1 MPDRLFEWRAKDA
14 LFYLD
19 IRTAVSFCS
28 AHRAK
33 CSINTGFSD
42 GAHRLEHR
50 RRSERRYHPLRIERK
65 LLLGGTYDATA
76 ATITRITPGWVIAL
90 AFVIIGIAYS
100 VVNHTQAMRMFALGC
115 VLTFF
120 VLW

>member
-14 LFYLD
+14 LFFLYTAID

-28 AHRAK
+28 YWRPEPHRAK
-33 CSINTGFSD
+33 
-42 GAHRLEHR
+42 
-50 RRSERRYHPLRIERK
+50 Y
-65 LLLGGTYDATA
+65 
-76 ATITRITPGWVIAL
+76 
-90 AFVIIGIAYS
+90 
-100 VVNHTQAMRMFALGC
+100 HTQAMRMFALGC